1 MGIKVIAT
9 NKKAFHDYNILETY
23 EAGLVLKGTEVKA
36 IREGNVNLRDSYIR
50 IEDGE
55 AYIIG
60 MHVGHYKPAGKH
72 QHDFTRKRKL
82 LLHKREI
89 LKLMGKIQEKGLT
102 LIPTKLYL
110 KNGKIKLEIALAKG
124 KAKYEKREAIRE
136 RDMKRELQKKF
147 KGQIKL

>member
-9 NKKAFHDYNILETY
+9 NKQVYHNYQILETY

-36 IREGNVNLRDSYIR
+36 LREGNVNMRDAYVR

-55 AYIIG
+55 AYVVGLYIG
-60 MHVGHYKPAGKH
+60 PYKPAGRL
-72 QHDFTRKRKL
+72 QHDPTRKRKL

-102 LIPTKLYL
+102 IVPTKIYF
-110 KNGKIKLEIALAKG
+110 KNGKAKIEIALAKG
-124 KAKYEKREAIRE
+124 KAKYEKREAIKERE
-136 RDMKRELQKKF
+136 TKRELAKKY
-147 KGQIKL
+147 KGKIRL